1 MSRIPITKSALQWLE
16 RPVTALSVATV
27 LLLAAAFC
35 FAPPPWNYAALA
47 ILMSLWIGH
56 KILRLVTAQRRNRSN
71 D

>member
-16 RPVTALSVATV
+16 RPVTV